1 MSSQPLLIVNADDF
15 GMTSGV
21 SEGVLHAHRSGIVT
35 STSVLANGRVL
46 ADYVPRLL
54 DTPSLG
60 VGAHLAVV
68 GEDRP
73 LLSAGEIPTLVDSS
87 GRFALT
93 WKTFLPRVFAG
104 RVDLEHVRLE
114 FTAQIDRLLGL
125 GLPIA
130 HLDAHQ
136 HLQLWPGI
144 ADILLTLATQSRIG
158 AVRVPRCRQLT
169 PTGVGVST
177 LARRLARQADQ
188 RGICYTQDS
197 VGIAVAGHIDG
208 RVLER
213 FLATTAAR
221 RPASIELTVHP
232 GTADDPQ
239 RARYRWGYHW
249 EQELATLTEPNA
261 RAAVARAGLRLGTYR
276 DLMTNIPD
284 ESVGEGPPPNAPRP
298 NRTGPE
304 PLEIPFN

>member
-54 DTPSLG
+54 DTPTLG

-73 LLSAGEIPTLVDSS
+73 LLSAAEIPTLVGSS

-93 WKTFLPRVFAG
+93 WKTFLARALAG

-144 ADILLTLATQSRIG
+144 ADIVLTLAAQSRIA
-158 AVRVPRCRQLT
+158 AVRVPRCRRT
-169 PTGVGVST
+169 TITGVGVST

-232 GTADDPQ
+232 GSSDDPQ

-249 EQELATLTEPNA
+249 EQELATLTEPHA
-261 RAAVARAGLRLGTYR
+261 RAAVTRAGLRLGTYR
-276 DLMTNIPD
+276 DLMTNIPND
-284 ESVGEGPPPNAPRP
+284 SDGDGSPTKTPRP
-298 NRTGPE
+298 HRTGPE
-304 PLEIPFN
+304 PLQSPSI